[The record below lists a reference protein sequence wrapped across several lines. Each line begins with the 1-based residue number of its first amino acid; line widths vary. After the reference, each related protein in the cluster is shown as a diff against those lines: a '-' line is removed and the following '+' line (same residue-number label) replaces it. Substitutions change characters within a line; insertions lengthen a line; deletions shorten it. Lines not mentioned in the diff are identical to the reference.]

1 MEILFVQVSASL
13 SLDAGSLGSE
23 GEARSLWPPSLT
35 MYDQLA
41 DWLSRQ
47 TPPNPTNFSTA
58 IMGIGATALC
68 LRWGTYLAVLLDES
82 KPLDPGAGSA
92 ERSMISDH
100 EMKRINLE
108 FSANLARLIGMLH
121 EDERGCY
128 RLLHL
133 SYRYLPMPQLRVRP
147 CAELLDLLLGLT
159 SPEFWNTAGAD
170 LRSRM
175 DRARAIVVQHP
186 YRILA
191 NSMTVAA
198 YRNGP
203 VEELHAGRASG
214 YAMNR
219 RRATDQQSREL
230 MRFTSERLAAVLSGF
245 RPWKRHSGHP
255 WSWPENL
262 AGIYLSPYLSPGN
275 WSLCVLSCPV
285 PWELMGV
292 SVSGTLP

>member
-1 MEILFVQVSASL
+1 
-13 SLDAGSLGSE
+13 
-23 GEARSLWPPSLT
+23 
-35 MYDQLA
+35 
-41 DWLSRQ
+41 
-47 TPPNPTNFSTA
+47 
-58 IMGIGATALC
+58 
-68 LRWGTYLAVLLDES
+68 
-82 KPLDPGAGSA
+82 
-92 ERSMISDH
+92 
-100 EMKRINLE
+100 
-108 FSANLARLIGMLH
+108 
-121 EDERGCY
+121 
-128 RLLHL
+128 
-133 SYRYLPMPQLRVRP
+133 
-147 CAELLDLLLGLT
+147 
-159 SPEFWNTAGAD
+159 
-170 LRSRM
+170 M

-262 AGIYLSPYLSPGN
+262 AGIYISPYLSPGN
-275 WSLCVLSCPV
+275 RSLCELSCPIHLGAHVRVLSCIEDPPV
-285 PWELMGV
+285 VRRILDHLGLWDACKRAPPAQPTATESIRGGV
-292 SVSGTLP
+292 LLRVAEDPYPYDQTGWASDEPA